1 MPSEVRAPAEV
12 PAHDNR
18 EAILEAAAKMIAA
31 SGVRG
36 FRVEKVAAEAGVS
49 PPLLYY
55 HFRDRQGLV
64 KAALAYAGEQA
75 PSTRL
80 DADVEGRTGYEA
92 IETALLAEFDDDPRV
107 HDHAVV
113 WGEVAAS
120 AVFDPDLRDDLHA
133 VVAGWRD
140 KVAVAI
146 AGGLDDGSIRPDVD
160 PVATADI
167 LVSLVDGLCTRWL
180 SGGLS
185 LERARSLMRDA
196 IYLQLDP
203 DAGRI
208 QRR

>member
-1 MPSEVRAPAEV
+1 MPSEVRAPAEI
-12 PAHDNR
+12 PAQANR
-18 EAILEAAAKMIAA
+18 DAILEAAARMIAA
-31 SGVRG
+31 NGVRG

-55 HFRDRQGLV
+55 HFDDRQGLV

-75 PSTRL
+75 PSTGL
-80 DADVEGRTGYEA
+80 DADLDGRTGYEA
-92 IETALLAEFDDDPRV
+92 IEAALLAEFDDDPQV

-133 VVAGWRD
+133 VVAQWRD
-140 KVAVAI
+140 KVAMAI

-160 PVATADI
+160 PVPTADI

-203 DAGRI
+203 AAGR
-208 QRR
+208 RRR